1 MYCSK
6 GFLERVL
13 TLDGGMTSCGNF
25 YSWVTHPDTEQ
36 QQLPPWCW
44 CLYSVPQ
51 PGATAYSDSSIGY
64 WVAATSHPCDGNNH
78 CQSHRRIWY
87 KLQDSFNFPNLCLKW
102 GNRKQSRWIWAK
114 AGKHEIIAT
123 VPRPVRGSRIL
134 YPIPSPPYSSYSPY
148 PHLSTSPHMLTAMLL
163 TQHILSCWLYCA
175 LDYYLVGG
183 AENIF
188 VTTKIFCFFLFAQ
201 RNSSRRTRAPSILRL
216 PGLNINKMPA
226 VAALLL

>member
-114 AGKHEIIAT
+114 AGKHERIAT
-123 VPRPVRGSRIL
+123 ATILVRGSCIL
-134 YPIPSPPYSSYSPY
+134 CPVLHTLHTLHTPTSPRLHTCSLLCSS
-148 PHLSTSPHMLTAMLL
+148 LST
-163 TQHILSCWLYCA
+163 YCHA
-175 LDYYLVGG
+175 DCIVHWIIIWSVAQKIYL
-183 AENIF
+183 
-188 VTTKIFCFFLFAQ
+188 
-201 RNSSRRTRAPSILRL
+201 
-216 PGLNINKMPA
+216 
-226 VAALLL
+226 

>member
-13 TLDGGMTSCGNF
+13 TLDGGITSCGNF

-51 PGATAYSDSSIGY
+51 PRAAAYSDSSIGY

-114 AGKHEIIAT
+114 AGKHERIAT
-123 VPRPVRGSRIL
+123 ATILVRGSCIL
-134 YPIPSPPYSSYSPY
+134 CPVLHTLHTLHTP
-148 PHLSTSPHMLTAMLL
+148 TSPRLHTCSLLL

-188 VTTKIFCFFLFAQ
+188 VTTKIFCFFLFAH